1 MDIRTLAVA
10 CMSALAVC
18 GPASAADRAGARVHT
33 FEVALDAQGAVRSVR
48 DARGGEDT
56 DALRI
61 AGQLRDWVF
70 KTATAGGIP
79 QPTTTWVRVVT
90 DASAEGSVPRL
101 LSATAG
107 PAPERLVQP
116 AYPAFAQLG
125 GKHGVVVLELRMDA
139 DGRVRETR
147 VRDTVGPVSRAM
159 ANSALQASRE
169 WTFRPERVAG
179 VAQAATLLM
188 PVCFTPGGGGQE
200 CGWSGPDAQRYGRDT
215 VLALDPVARLS
226 SR

>member
-33 FEVALDAQGAVRSVR
+33 FEVALDAQGAVQWVR

-56 DALRI
+56 DAQRI

-90 DASAEGSVPRL
+90 EESADGSAPRL

-215 VLALDPVARLS
+215 VLALDPVARLT